1 MATDNSGYPYLPM
14 LAAGDLSSDAGKIMQ
29 KNTTADQVALATA
42 ATQVLIGILQN
53 KPAAAGRAATVQ
65 VAGIAK
71 VEAGAAITVGDLLT
85 TDGAGLAITFVP
97 TAATVEWIIGIAMTG
112 AAAANEMVEV
122 MLIIQTVST
131 ET

>member
-1 MATDNSGYPYLPM
+1 M
-14 LAAGDLSSDAGKIMQ
+14 LAAADLSAAAGLIMQ

-42 ATQVLIGILQN
+42 ATQVLTGILQN

-71 VEAGAAITVGDLLT
+71 VVAGAAVTVGDVLT
-85 TDGAGLAITFVP
+85 TDGAGKAITFVP
-97 TAATVEWIIGIAMTG
+97 TAATVEWVIGFAMTA
-112 AAAANEMVEV
+112 AAAANEVIEV
-122 MLIIQTVST
+122 LLLIQTVST

>member
-14 LAAGDLSSDAGKIMQ
+14 LAAGDLSAAAGLIMQ

-42 ATQVLIGILQN
+42 KTQVLVGILQN
-53 KPAAAGRAATVQ
+53 KPAASGRAATVQ

-71 VEAGAAITVGDLLT
+71 VISGAAVTVGDLVT
-85 TDGAGLAITFVP
+85 TDGNGKAITFSP
-97 TAATVEWIIGIAMTG
+97 TAATVEWVIGIAMTSSAG
-112 AAAANEMVEV
+112 INEVIEV
-122 MLIIQTVST
+122 LLLIQTVST